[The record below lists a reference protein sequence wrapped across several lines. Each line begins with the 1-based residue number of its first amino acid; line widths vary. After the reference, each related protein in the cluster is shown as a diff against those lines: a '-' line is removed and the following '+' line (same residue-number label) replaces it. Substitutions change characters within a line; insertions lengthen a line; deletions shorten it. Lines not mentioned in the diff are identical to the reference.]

1 MQQVQ
6 EVTGT
11 EKMTATEAAGRTVQ
25 KGIADTFSWTVENPI
40 LWSAEDPQLY
50 DLIMEVFDENGI
62 LQEVIPQKVGFR
74 RFEMKDGIMTL
85 NRKRIVLKV

>member
-11 EKMTATEAAGRTVQ
+11 EKMQPLKLLAEPFRKVL
-25 KGIADTFSWTVENPI
+25 ADTFSWTVENPI

-50 DLIMEVFDENGI
+50 D
-62 LQEVIPQKVGFR
+62 
-74 RFEMKDGIMTL
+74 
-85 NRKRIVLKV
+85 